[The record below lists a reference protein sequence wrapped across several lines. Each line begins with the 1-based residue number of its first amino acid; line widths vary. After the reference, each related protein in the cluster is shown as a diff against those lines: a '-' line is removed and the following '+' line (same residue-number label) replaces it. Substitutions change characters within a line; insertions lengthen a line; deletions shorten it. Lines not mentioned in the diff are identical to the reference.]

1 MKSTIL
7 LVEDDL
13 KICEVVQDYFQGS
26 SRGDYCV
33 TVVSHGDFALEL
45 LYENEYDLILLDIM
59 LPGINGFD
67 LCREIRKKSITPI
80 IFITAKGCE
89 EDKLYGYS
97 LGCDDYI
104 VKPFSLSEL
113 YAKVTAM
120 IKRSKGLIGGEQ
132 IVIGN
137 ISIDPVCYRV
147 VVKDD
152 EINLAP
158 KEFALLKYLA
168 EHKGMIVTRDELLIR
183 IWGYDYEGNDRIVDN
198 HIKKLRKCL
207 GEEGK
212 RIKTVFTKGYRLEE
226 NESGK

>member
-1 MKSTIL
+1 
-7 LVEDDL
+7 
-13 KICEVVQDYFQGS
+13 
-26 SRGDYCV
+26 
-33 TVVSHGDFALEL
+33 
-45 LYENEYDLILLDIM
+45 
-59 LPGINGFD
+59 
-67 LCREIRKKSITPI
+67 
-80 IFITAKGCE
+80 
-89 EDKLYGYS
+89 
-97 LGCDDYI
+97 
-104 VKPFSLSEL
+104 
-113 YAKVTAM
+113 M
-120 IKRSKGLIGGEQ
+120 IKRSKGLIGREQ